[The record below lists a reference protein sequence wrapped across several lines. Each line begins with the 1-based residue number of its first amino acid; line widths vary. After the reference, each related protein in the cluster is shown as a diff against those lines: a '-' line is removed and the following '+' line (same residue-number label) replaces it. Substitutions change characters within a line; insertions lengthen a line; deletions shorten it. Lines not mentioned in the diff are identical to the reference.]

1 MSDKKKKEIET
12 CDYSDIKPEAIK
24 FLTKK
29 EIDIVVEYDI
39 IIKALRKTSMTTKDI
54 HNLYYNEEKKEHT
67 YTIKTIYRYVEKLLK
82 AGLIQEIGYR
92 ITKGTRL
99 CEKLY
104 GVTANIFYSKF
115 VDGEDNWWEQDIGK
129 EWSKKLSVI
138 IGELFETQDIDH
150 DAFYEIF
157 KIFAEAQ
164 YKIIF
169 EALEKSKD
177 NQKIADVYSNVN
189 IEKVNKLNYYMSIM
203 TAFLRNPEIIE
214 RFLEILD

>member
-1 MSDKKKKEIET
+1 MSDKKKKEVET
-12 CDYSDIKPEAIK
+12 CDYSDIKPEPIK
-24 FLTKK
+24 FLAKN
-29 EIDIVVEYDI
+29 EIGVVVEYDI
-39 IIKALRKTSMTTKDI
+39 IIKALRKTNMTTKDI

-82 AGLIQEIGYR
+82 AGLIQETGYR

-115 VDGEDNWWEQDIGK
+115 VDGEDSWWEQDIGK

-157 KIFAEAQ
+157 QIFAESQ

-169 EALEKSKD
+169 ESLEKSKD
-177 NQKIADVYSNVN
+177 NQKIADIYSSVN
-189 IEKVNKLNYYMSIM
+189 IEKVNKLNNYISIM
-203 TAFLRNPEIIE
+203 TAFLRNPEILE
-214 RFLEILD
+214 RFLKILD